1 VEGSASFADPANT
14 NKGELVVSFAGTP
27 SFGDAG
33 TRAAAANANYIVVD
47 TDYTSYSVVYS
58 CTKLFFAR
66 KESLWILTRDQK
78 PDQSVIDTA
87 YGKARDLGLP
97 VSSLKV
103 TNQDGCSA
111 LP

>member
-1 VEGSASFADPANT
+1 
-14 NKGELVVSFAGTP
+14 
-27 SFGDAG
+27 
-33 TRAAAANANYIVVD
+33 
-47 TDYTSYSVVYS
+47 
-58 CTKLFFAR
+58 
-66 KESLWILTRDQK
+66 LTRDQK